1 MNESKL
7 IVYRLPARNIGCGS
21 PISMDSSKISKH
33 RISDFQRPMRNTNI
47 SLLTRVLLTIF
58 LAFSLFAQ
66 PVIATEKEQKEK
78 DLKILQSRIMKLKK
92 AIDVKEDKK
101 SRYTGQLKKI
111 ETTVARV
118 NREVRVSRKEIGDKQ
133 AELKKLRKSRKK
145 HQQQLSRENELLAS
159 QVYTAFTL
167 GRQEK
172 VKLLFSQKSPGE
184 LQRNLVYY
192 QYFSN
197 ARAEL
202 ISTVKNSID
211 KILAAEADIKRV
223 RQDLEKSHRLLKAQ
237 KVQLDKDSA
246 KRKAIISSLDKQLKQ
261 QGGHLSHLED
271 EATQI
276 QNLISSIQ
284 DILIESPAPELE
296 RKPFATLRGKLAWPV
311 KGEVKKLFGRQK
323 PRSDL
328 RWQGIM
334 IYAPAG
340 NHVKAIS
347 GGRIAFADWIRGLG
361 NLVIID
367 HGNSYLSLYGHNESL
382 FKSAGE
388 WVESGDIISS
398 IGSSGGQQKPGLYF
412 EIRKK
417 NQPQNPTRWCKTGN
431 LFAS

>member
-1 MNESKL
+1 M
-7 IVYRLPARNIGCGS
+7 
-21 PISMDSSKISKH
+21 ISLH
-33 RISDFQRPMRNTNI
+33 RISDPPHPMSHINV
-47 SLLTRVLLTIF
+47 SLLTLVPVTVI
-58 LAFSLFAQ
+58 LAIGLFAN

-78 DLKILQSRIMKLKK
+78 DLRILQSRITKLKK

-111 ETTVARV
+111 ETTVARI

-202 ISTVKNSID
+202 ITTVKNSID
-211 KILAAEADIKRV
+211 KILAAEADINRI

-246 KRKAIISSLDKQLKQ
+246 KRKSVISSLGRQLKQ
-261 QGGHLSHLED
+261 QGGNLSRLED
-271 EATQI
+271 EATQL

-284 DILIESPAPELE
+284 EILLESPAPELE
-296 RKPFATLRGKLAWPV
+296 RKTFATLRGKLAWPV
-311 KGEVKKLFGRQK
+311 KGKVKKLFGRQK
-323 PRSDL
+323 PLSDL

-347 GGRIAFADWIRGLG
+347 SGRIAFADWIRGLG
-361 NLVIID
+361 NLIIID

-398 IGSSGGQQKPGLYF
+398 IGNSGGQQKPGLYF

-431 LFAS
+431 RFAS